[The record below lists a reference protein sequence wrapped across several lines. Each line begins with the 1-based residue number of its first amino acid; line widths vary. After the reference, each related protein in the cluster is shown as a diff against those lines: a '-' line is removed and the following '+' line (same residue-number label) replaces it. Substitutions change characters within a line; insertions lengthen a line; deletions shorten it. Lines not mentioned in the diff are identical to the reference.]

1 MQRPDTGEALP
12 DYEYEPDEVP
22 KRKHHWTEDRA
33 DFVFVRGTPI
43 GKCPRSM
50 TNAEARTL
58 LNSGI
63 PWFNPRAPGAHPDRV
78 YVVHRGVIYRA
89 TATQVGKSFHA
100 FPELPREL
108 RALPKPMKKAIFDR
122 AEELGELDAV
132 IAWFDRDVHDDEG
145 DES

>member
-33 DFVFVRGTPI
+33 DFVFVRGIPI
-43 GKCPRSM
+43 GKCPTSM
-50 TNAEARTL
+50 TNAAARAL

-63 PWFNPRAPGAHPDRV
+63 PWFNPRARGAHPDRV
-78 YVVHRGVIYRA
+78 YVVHGGVVYRA
-89 TATQVGKSFHA
+89 TATQIGKSFHA

-108 RALPKPMKKAIFDR
+108 RALPKPTKKAILSR
-122 AEELGELDAV
+122 AEELGQLEAV
-132 IAWFDRDVHDDEG
+132 RAWFDRDVRDEEG
-145 DES
+145 DDS